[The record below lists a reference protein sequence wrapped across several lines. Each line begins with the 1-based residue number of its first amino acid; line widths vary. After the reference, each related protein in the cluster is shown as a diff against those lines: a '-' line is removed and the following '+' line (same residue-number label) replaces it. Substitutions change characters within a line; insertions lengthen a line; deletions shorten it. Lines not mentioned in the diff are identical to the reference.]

1 MTSDKEIVGFEFEFL
16 GRVSHSGGG
25 GGMGGGG
32 GGGWGQRKAWRSPHP
47 VFERDNVVFPIETFK
62 ILCKKSD
69 TVPYKILLN

>member
-1 MTSDKEIVGFEFEFL
+1 MIKRLLGLNLNFWAGFPIVE
-16 GRVSHSGGG
+16 GGG
-25 GGMGGGG
+25 GGAPQG
-32 GGGWGQRKAWRSPHP
+32 RRSPHP

>member
-1 MTSDKEIVGFEFEFL
+1 MIKRLLGLNLNFWAGFPIVE
-16 GRVSHSGGG
+16 
-25 GGMGGGG
+25 GGGG
-32 GGGWGQRKAWRSPHP
+32 GGARKAWRSPHP

>member
-1 MTSDKEIVGFEFEFL
+1 MIKRLLGLNLNFWAGFPIVE
-16 GRVSHSGGG
+16 GGG
-25 GGMGGGG
+25 GA
-32 GGGWGQRKAWRSPHP
+32 RKAWRSPHP

>member
-16 GRVSHSGGG
+16 GRVSHSGGRG
-25 GGMGGGG
+25 GGA
-32 GGGWGQRKAWRSPHP
+32 RKAWRSPHP